1 MTRVKRGVTK
11 RKRHKRLLEKAEGY
25 WGRKKSNYKIAHEQV
40 MKSAQYAY
48 RDRRTRKRDFR
59 RLWIARITAACLSLP
74 QPLKYSHLINGLK
87 KAGIAVDRK
96 TLSEMAITDPAGFST
111 LAERA
116 RSALKS

>member
-1 MTRVKRGVTK
+1 MARIKRGLTK
-11 RKRHKRLLEKAEGY
+11 RKRHKRLLKEAEGY

-59 RLWIARITAACLSLP
+59 RLWITRITAACLSLP
-74 QPLKYSHLINGLK
+74 QPLKYSQFINGLK
-87 KAGIAVDRK
+87 KAGIALDRK
-96 TLSEMAITDPAGFST
+96 TLSEMAIHDPSAFSA

-116 RSALKS
+116 RSALG